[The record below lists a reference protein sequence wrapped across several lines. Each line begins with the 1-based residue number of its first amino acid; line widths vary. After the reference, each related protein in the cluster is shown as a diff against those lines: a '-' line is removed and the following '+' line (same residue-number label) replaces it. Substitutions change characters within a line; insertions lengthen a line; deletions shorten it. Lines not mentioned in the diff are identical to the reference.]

1 MADEADAGNALV
13 ALIAAAVYPNG
24 TSQPSALGAPASIMR
39 GWPVPTVLDQ
49 AMSIGQ
55 VVISVFG
62 QNGTEKNVT
71 RFSRDWAQLIPA
83 VETVTTTVVD
93 NVLMLGGTVQTPQ
106 NVAVIVGDYPPSK
119 ISAIYPVQ
127 PGDTLA
133 TIATGIASLLTA
145 QGVTVST
152 AGPVLT
158 FAPNARVVARAGGYG
173 TIVRELKRQERC
185 FTITVWC
192 NSPAQRDQVSPII
205 DIALARPENLR
216 FADGTVGRLLYERTL
231 VLDERQTVEIYR
243 RDIQYRVEYPTI
255 ETQDATKILVV
266 ETDITAN

>member
-24 TSQPSALGAPASIMR
+24 TSQPSPLGAPASIMR
-39 GWPVPTVLDQ
+39 GWPVPAVLDQ
-49 AMSIGQ
+49 AMSTGQ

-93 NVLMLGGTVQTPQ
+93 NVLTLGGAVQTPQ

-127 PGDTLA
+127 PGDTVA
-133 TIATGIASLLTA
+133 TIATGLATLLTA
-145 QGVTVST
+145 QGVSVST

-158 FAPNARVVARAGGYG
+158 FAPNVRVVAHAGGYG

-192 NSPAQRDQVSPII
+192 NSPAQRDQVSPIV

-231 VLDERQTVEIYR
+231 ILDERQTVEIYR

-266 ETDITAN
+266 ETDITPN